1 MGSRMESHPKYFA
14 SWEKDTVLAGSLNGR
29 RIGALLPARKKLHF
43 FIIKIFIFIAVN
55 LDTAYKQREDNR
67 NPL

>member
-14 SWEKDTVLAGSLNGR
+14 SWEKDTVLAGSFNGR
-29 RIGALLPARKKLHF
+29 RIGALLPALKKLLF
-43 FIIKIFIFIAVN
+43 FNIKIFLFIAVN
-55 LDTAYKQREDNR
+55 LDTADKQQEENR